1 MKKTILIFGNIL
13 LEQDSLPLKLLPKL
27 RKKFPE
33 IEFKEFDSVEDLQS
47 EGRNPV
53 IIDSV
58 KGIKKVQLI
67 TDIDS
72 IVTEKIY
79 SLHDFDLGQSLK
91 LLKKVKMIDEVKI
104 FGIPMEMSEQK
115 ALAQLEKLIKST
127 LFSRSG

>member
-1 MKKTILIFGNIL
+1 MKKTVLVFGNIL
-13 LEQDSLPLKLLPKL
+13 LEQDSLPVKLLPKL
-27 RKKFPE
+27 KKEFPE

-47 EGRNPV
+47 EGRNLL

-67 TDIDS
+67 TKIDS

-91 LLKKVKMIDEVKI
+91 LLKKMNMIDDVKI
-104 FGIPMEMSEQK
+104 FGVPMKIKQNE
-115 ALAQLEKLIKST
+115 ALIQLKKLIKST
-127 LFSRSG
+127 LFLESD